1 MNRRIFLI
9 AAAAALSGC
18 ATTPPTI
25 LPPPGAPLAELEPL
39 YAVAASR
46 DGLTIT
52 VSSNGCTR
60 KDDFAFYLDRRA
72 TGPTLSFGRKRL
84 DPCRAFAAA
93 KADLM
98 FNWDELGLE
107 RGRPVFLMN
116 PVTAWAGP

>member
-1 MNRRIFLI
+1 MNRRIFLA

-18 ATTPPTI
+18 ATTPPTV

-39 YAVAASR
+39 YGVVSGR

-52 VSSNGCTR
+52 VASSGCTK
-60 KDDFAFYLDRRA
+60 KDDFAFYLERRA

-84 DPCRAFAAA
+84 DPCRSFAAA
-93 KADLM
+93 KADLL
-98 FNWDELGLE
+98 FGWNELGLE

-116 PVTAWAGP
+116 PVTAWTRP